1 MATDIKKFLDQQGVG
16 TLWSKIV
23 TKVNESVEAEAKL
36 ARAAEAANAKAIGDL
51 DAKVGDLPEGTT
63 AATVIEYVDKKTA
76 DIASGEAM
84 TLLTNRVAKAEGDIT
99 TIKND
104 YLTSVDEAA
113 LTKAITDEATTARAA
128 EQANAQAAKAADDK
142 AVALAAKVGEVP
154 ADKTVVQMISE
165 AQTAATYD
173 DTKVK
178 EDIQANADAI
188 ALLNNGS
195 EVAGSVDYKIA
206 QAVAAIMQNPDD
218 TMNSINELV
227 TWINDHAADALELS
241 NQVSAN
247 KDGIAALVALV
258 GSEDVATQITDAIT
272 AALKVDGVD
281 KYALASNLTAAI
293 ERIAAIEGDYLKAAD
308 KTALNEAI
316 DLKANKTYV
325 DEELAK
331 KATVADLNAVSAVA
345 NAAATKTYVD
355 TELGK
360 KANQSDLE
368 AEVTARQNAV
378 KANTDAIKAIKDH
391 DTVDSFADVMAEI
404 AKKQDIIPANTYDVH
419 GAAADALTD
428 ANEYTDASLANI
440 KALTPAE
447 IDQAIA
453 SAAV

>member
-36 ARAAEAANAKAIGDL
+36 ARAAEQANAKAISDL
-51 DAKVGDLPEGTT
+51 DTKVGNLPEGTT
-63 AATVIEYVDKKTA
+63 ASSVIDYIDKKTA
-76 DIASGEAM
+76 DIASGETM
-84 TLLTNRVAKAEGDIT
+84 TLLTNRVTAAEGAIDAIEA
-99 TIKND
+99 D
-104 YLTSVDEAA
+104 YLTSVDKAA
-113 LTKAITDEATTARAA
+113 LTKLVTDEAATARAA
-128 EQANAQAAKAADDK
+128 EQANAQAAKDADDK

-154 ADKTVVQMISE
+154 ADKTVVQMISD

-188 ALLNNGS
+188 ALLNNTS

-206 QAVAAIMQNPDD
+206 QAVAAIMQNPDE

-241 NQVSAN
+241 NQVSTN
-247 KDGIAALVALV
+247 KNDIAALVALV
-258 GSEDVATQITDAIT
+258 GSEDVATQITDAIA

-281 KYALASNLTAAI
+281 KYALASDLTAAI
-293 ERIAAIEGDYLKAAD
+293 GRIAAIEADYLKAAD
-308 KTALNEAI
+308 KTELNNAI
-316 DLKANKTYV
+316 ALKADKTYV

-331 KATVADLNAVSAVA
+331 KATVTELNAVSAVA

-360 KANQSDLE
+360 KANQADLE
-368 AEVTARQNAV
+368 AEVSARQTAV
-378 KANTDAIKAIKDH
+378 KANSDAITAIKDH
-391 DTVDSFADVMAEI
+391 ATVDSFADVMAEI
-404 AKKQDIIPANTYDVH
+404 AKKQDTIPANTYDVH
-419 GAAADALTD
+419 GAAAQALTD
-428 ANEYTDASLANI
+428 AKAYSDANYALIQSLTTVDIEN
-440 KALTPAE
+440 
-447 IDQAIA
+447 AIA
-453 SAAV
+453 EATV

>member
-1 MATDIKKFLDQQGVG
+1 MATNVKKFLDQQGVG
-16 TLWSKIV
+16 TLWSRIV
-23 TKVNESVEAEAKL
+23 AKVDASVKAEADR
-36 ARAAEAANAKAIGDL
+36 ADAAEKANAD
-51 DAKVGDLPEGTT
+51 
-63 AATVIEYVDKKTA
+63 
-76 DIASGEAM
+76 
-84 TLLTNRVAKAEGDIT
+84 
-99 TIKND
+99 
-104 YLTSVDEAA
+104 
-113 LTKAITDEATTARAA
+113 
-128 EQANAQAAKAADDK
+128 AAKAADDK

-178 EDIQANADAI
+178 QDIQANADAI
-188 ALLNNGS
+188 TLLNNGS

-227 TWINDHAADALELS
+227 TWINNHAEDALELS

-258 GSEDVATQITDAIT
+258 GSENVATQITDAIA

-281 KYALASNLTAAI
+281 KYALATDLTAAI
-293 ERIAAIEGDYLKAAD
+293 GRIAAIEGDYLKTAD

-316 DLKANKTYV
+316 ALKANQTYV

-331 KATVADLNAVSAVA
+331 KAAVADLNAVSAVA
-345 NAAATKTYVD
+345 NAAAVKSEVDAALALKADKT
-355 TELGK
+355 
-360 KANQSDLE
+360 ALE

-404 AKKQDIIPANTYDVH
+404 AKKQDTIPANTYDVH
-419 GAAADALTD
+419 GAAAQALTD
-428 ANEYTDASLANI
+428 AKKYSDDNYALIKSLSI
-440 KALTPAE
+440 AE

-453 SAAV
+453 EASV

>member
-23 TKVNESVEAEAKL
+23 TKVNESVEAEAAI

-84 TLLTNRVAKAEGDIT
+84 ILLANRVTEAEGAIDAIEA
-99 TIKND
+99 D

-113 LTKAITDEATTARAA
+113 LTKLVTDEATTARAA
-128 EQANAQAAKAADDK
+128 ESANAQAAKAADDK

-154 ADKTVVQMISE
+154 ADKTVVQMISD

-178 EDIQANADAI
+178 EDIQTNADAI
-188 ALLNNGS
+188 ALLNNNS
-195 EVAGSVDYKIA
+195 DVVGSVDYKIA
-206 QAVAAIMQNPDD
+206 QAVAAIMENPDE

-241 NQVSAN
+241 NQVSTN
-247 KDGIAALVALV
+247 KTDIAALAALV
-258 GSEDVATQITDAIT
+258 GSEDVATQITDAIA

-281 KYALASNLTAAI
+281 KYALASDLTAAI
-293 ERIAAIEGDYLKAAD
+293 GRIAAIEADYLKAAD
-308 KTALNEAI
+308 KTELNDAI
-316 DLKANKTYV
+316 ALKADKTYV
-325 DEELAK
+325 DTELAK
-331 KATVADLNAVSAVA
+331 KATVTDLNAVSAVA

-378 KANTDAIKAIKDH
+378 KANTDAITAIKDH
-391 DTVDSFADVMAEI
+391 ASVDSFADVMTEI
-404 AKKQDIIPANTYDVH
+404 AKKQDVIPANTYDIY
-419 GAAADALTD
+419 GSAAQALVDAKAYSNANYALIQSLT
-428 ANEYTDASLANI
+428 T
-440 KALTPAE
+440 TE
-447 IDQAIA
+447 IEQAIA
-453 SAAV
+453 SATV